1 MRTKLIRIGNSRG
14 IRIPK
19 PMLDH
24 AGLCDAVDVD
34 FEDGAIVVRCAE
46 KARAGWDSAFARM
59 AAAGDDELLDA
70 GRFGAPSWDDTEWE
84 WK

>member
-19 PMLDH
+19 PLLEH
-24 AGLCDAVDVD
+24 AGLRDQVDIE
-34 FEDGAIVVRCAE
+34 FEDGAIVVRCADLP
-46 KARAGWDSAFARM
+46 RAGWDERFARM
-59 AAAGDDELLDA
+59 AAAGDDALLDA
-70 GRFGAPSWDDTEWE
+70 GRHGRTAWDDSEWN

>member
-19 PMLDH
+19 PLLDH
-24 AGLCDAVDVD
+24 AGLHDAVDVD
-34 FEDGAIVVRCAE
+34 FEDGAIVVRCAD
-46 KARAGWDSAFARM
+46 APRAGWDEAFARM
-59 AAAGDDELLDA
+59 AAAGDDKLLDA
-70 GRFGAPSWDDTEWE
+70 GRHGKTAFEEEEWE